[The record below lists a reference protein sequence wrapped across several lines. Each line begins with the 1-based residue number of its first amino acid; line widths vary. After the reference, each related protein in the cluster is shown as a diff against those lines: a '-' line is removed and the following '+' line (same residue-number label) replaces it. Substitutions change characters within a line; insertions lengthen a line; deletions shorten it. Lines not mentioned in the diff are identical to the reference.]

1 MVDAANGTVQY
12 LEGDMGSPRVCR
24 MRIGVPFIQISCST
38 SNSTSDENAR
48 NFLSVSF
55 IHNFQMVYT
64 KKLLVSIHFTILAQ
78 PSRLQK

>member
-24 MRIGVPFIQISCST
+24 MRIDVPFIQISC
-38 SNSTSDENAR
+38 STSDENAR